1 MERMV
6 VESGFTGYRPSRG
19 QRKTFIERCVFGI
32 ATLDCQH
39 SRPVD
44 DRLEVCY
51 D

>member
-1 MERMV
+1 MGRRIV
-6 VESGFTGYRPSRG
+6 ASSYKGYSPSRG

-44 DRLEVCY
+44 DRLEVYY